1 MIARKLRAL
10 LAGGTALSLAFA
22 ASPAMAQLVR
32 AGDLVDAIDSG
43 GNGGRLAV
51 TDVNPTRT
59 DMTVLSTVVVANWNR
74 FNAPANTT
82 INITP
87 TTGLPSA
94 TLVNRVIGSN
104 FSDIS
109 GTINAPN
116 INLWLINQNGILFG
130 DGAAVNSASFFAS
143 TLDVSNSDLFDFYEG
158 TNLTGNGANTLNFAG
173 GLGGAIT
180 TTSPNVTFV
189 TDGTLAFVSRQLNL
203 DANFDAVSGRVSFVT
218 AANVDVSFT
227 PGSPLTYVVNAG
239 TTVASSQR
247 ISGNVNA
254 NGVDFAMFTA
264 AGVVG
269 AVLRVDALVNANT
282 AVATDTGIRLLASGD
297 SPVSVFLDRTMTS
310 SGLIDID
317 VNGELRL
324 DRAISGSG
332 IDVDA
337 SGLARFNNVTA
348 TAGDVSVTA
357 SAITAGQLSATGGDI
372 DLASTNAIT
381 TASLSATGAISAFST
396 NSGPIT
402 LGDLTAGGLIDI
414 DTFGAVTT
422 GAITS
427 GGALL
432 IGDTFQRPST
442 LTMNGNVSAASVA
455 LFARDSIVAQDI
467 EATAGNISLSAQNA
481 ANGGTIAA
489 GNVLASGGI
498 NFSTGNLGRSD
509 FTSLIAGGAL
519 TSSGTTTGAISVTG
533 EARGTSV
540 LLAAVNELELGD
552 VTATVGTVILQSLRA
567 SVEAGNLSAGGSV
580 TVVAASQVSDDPATE
595 FVTIGNI
602 SAVNGNVTITAPGAI
617 TTGSLSS
624 VTNMGSP
631 RSIDVR
637 STAGGALDL
646 GALDSDGNIALNT
659 TAGIVT
665 GSIAADGNLAVGGVF
680 EPSAVTFNGNT
691 SAASVTV
698 DVTGAFSGQNLTANG
713 GTIDIDA
720 DSISALA
727 LSATGGGAT
736 LLASGNVS
744 TSAINVTGAIDVD
757 STAGGAL
764 NLGTLGSGAG
774 ITLDTTGNITTAA
787 ITAAGALQVGASSN
801 PTAATFNGSIAAT
814 ELSVDVLGGLT
825 FGAANGV
832 NSITGLSAGGAIAF
846 ENTTENLAITGLV
859 TTGTNN
865 VTIRNSGDLTLA
877 AGGRINGGLVALS
890 AGDRFINLRGS
901 YAVSASDRW
910 VVYSAAPAGNT
921 FGNLD
926 SGNNAIW
933 NGTIDTVAPGS
944 ITGNRYVFA
953 FQPTIT
959 VTSTDTNKVYGTDLT
974 GALNGFF
981 TVSGLQQGVAGAY
994 LGDTVAGILSGA
1006 PLITSAG
1013 AVANADVVGGPYAMD
1028 ISQGS
1033 LAATNGYML
1042 AFDSAGRLTVTPK
1055 PIMGSVAADNKTYDG
1070 TTAGTGTV
1078 TLTGVIA
1085 GDTVG
1090 TAGTTFTFADRNAGV
1105 GKSVAVAGTT
1115 LTGADAGNYTLSV
1128 PASALADIL
1137 ARAITASVA
1146 ADNKTYDGTTAGTG
1160 TVTLTGV

>member
-143 TLDVSNSDLFDFYEG
+143 TLDVSNSDLFDLYEG
-158 TNLTGNGANTLNFAG
+158 TNLTGNGANTLQFSG
-173 GLGGAIT
+173 SLGNAIVT
-180 TTSPNVTFV
+180 SSPNVSFV
-189 TDGTLAFVSRQLNL
+189 TDGSLVFLSEQLNL
-203 DANFDAVSGRVSFVT
+203 NADFDAGTGRVSFVT
-218 AANVDVSFT
+218 AADVSVGFT
-227 PGSPLTYVVNAG
+227 PGSPLAFTVNSGSTLAQGQAIGGSVAG
-239 TTVASSQR
+239 A
-247 ISGNVNA
+247 GA
-254 NGVDFAMFTA
+254 DFAMFTA
-264 AGVVG
+264 SGVMNAVLQVNATVSATTAVPTDNGVRLIADQGGLGAVRVELGGDITSTGAVALNTDGNFVATAPITGTRIVATAGTSASFDDLTATNGIIDLNLNGILVAGDVQATGNIEFEASNASSASFGSLVSSNGNVLVSGSLPGSISVSGVTQGRSISLQSVNGISLGDVSALVGSVSLESLLGGTINAGNVAAITSVNLDTSGALTAGAINAQTVRVGGTSAPSSAAFSGIVTANDFAASVGGALTFSSVNQIGTISGLSVGAPLSLTNDTSNLTISGVVG
-269 AVLRVDALVNANT
+269 A
-282 AVATDTGIRLLASGD
+282 
-297 SPVSVFLDRTMTS
+297 
-310 SGLIDID
+310 
-317 VNGELRL
+317 
-324 DRAISGSG
+324 GS
-332 IDVDA
+332 
-337 SGLARFNNVTA
+337 
-348 TAGDVSVTA
+348 
-357 SAITAGQLSATGGDI
+357 Q
-372 DLASTNAIT
+372 
-381 TASLSATGAISAFST
+381 
-396 NSGPIT
+396 
-402 LGDLTAGGLIDI
+402 
-414 DTFGAVTT
+414 
-422 GAITS
+422 
-427 GGALL
+427 
-432 IGDTFQRPST
+432 
-442 LTMNGNVSAASVA
+442 
-455 LFARDSIVAQDI
+455 
-467 EATAGNISLSAQNA
+467 
-481 ANGGTIAA
+481 
-489 GNVLASGGI
+489 
-498 NFSTGNLGRSD
+498 
-509 FTSLIAGGAL
+509 
-519 TSSGTTTGAISVTG
+519 
-533 EARGTSV
+533 
-540 LLAAVNELELGD
+540 
-552 VTATVGTVILQSLRA
+552 
-567 SVEAGNLSAGGSV
+567 
-580 TVVAASQVSDDPATE
+580 
-595 FVTIGNI
+595 
-602 SAVNGNVTITAPGAI
+602 
-617 TTGSLSS
+617 
-624 VTNMGSP
+624 
-631 RSIDVR
+631 
-637 STAGGALDL
+637 
-646 GALDSDGNIALNT
+646 
-659 TAGIVT
+659 
-665 GSIAADGNLAVGGVF
+665 
-680 EPSAVTFNGNT
+680 
-691 SAASVTV
+691 
-698 DVTGAFSGQNLTANG
+698 
-713 GTIDIDA
+713 
-720 DSISALA
+720 
-727 LSATGGGAT
+727 
-736 LLASGNVS
+736 
-744 TSAINVTGAIDVD
+744 
-757 STAGGAL
+757 
-764 NLGTLGSGAG
+764 
-774 ITLDTTGNITTAA
+774 
-787 ITAAGALQVGASSN
+787 
-801 PTAATFNGSIAAT
+801 
-814 ELSVDVLGGLT
+814 
-825 FGAANGV
+825 
-832 NSITGLSAGGAIAF
+832 
-846 ENTTENLAITGLV
+846 
-859 TTGTNN
+859 N

-890 AGDRFINLRGS
+890 AGDQFINLRGS
-901 YAVSASDRW
+901 DAVSASDRW

-1055 PIMGSVAADNKTYDG
+1055 PITGSVAADNKTYDGTTAGTGTVTLTGVIAGDTVGTAGTTFTFADRNAGADKSVAVAGTTLTGADAGNYTLSVPASALADILARAITASVAVDNKTYDG

-1137 ARAITASVA
+1137 ARLLIISADDQQKTQGASDPALTFRIGGDGLVAGESLSGALARQAGEAAGNYAITQGTLAASSNYLIQFQGGVLTITPEPITPEPVTPEPIRQVPLRAQLLPGDVPSVGMETAVSVDSSGLCPPGDGVA
-1146 ADNKTYDGTTAGTG
+1146 CQSTD
-1160 TVTLTGV
+1160 